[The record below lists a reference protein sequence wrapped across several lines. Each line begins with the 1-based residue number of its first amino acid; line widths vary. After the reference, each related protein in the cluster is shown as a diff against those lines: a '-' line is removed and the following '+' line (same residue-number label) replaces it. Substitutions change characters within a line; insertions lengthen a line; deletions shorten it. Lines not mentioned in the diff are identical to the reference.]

1 MHSHVLHN
9 EIVKP
14 AADTFLAA
22 GQVGFL
28 NGWGVFSTIRVRDG
42 VLFAYQRHW
51 NRMVRD
57 AKLLHVP
64 MPTSADW
71 LHHQLLKLVSA
82 NHASNATLRLAIV
95 RNKGGMFEGPGLD
108 RSFELVAFTTGL
120 RSWGD
125 SVRLG
130 IVEQGRHAQSPFA
143 GTKVTSWCQNLTF
156 YETAQQQG
164 FDEVVLLNEHGQVSE
179 CTSANIF
186 ATFGNT
192 VVTPPLS
199 SGCLPGITRELL
211 LDSVKANDITV
222 SEKVLLPGDLEKADE
237 VFITST
243 TRELLAVESI
253 AGLKIQSIGFARA
266 RLQASFT
273 SFADEYVASSPANVG
288 TVSGVSR

>member
-9 EIVKP
+9 ETVKP
-14 AADTFLAA
+14 AAEPFLAS
-22 GQVGFL
+22 GQMGFL

-42 VLFAYQRHW
+42 VLFAYERHW
-51 NRMVRD
+51 KRMVRD

-64 MPTSADW
+64 MPSSSDW
-71 LHHQLLKLVSA
+71 LQQQLLKLVCA

-108 RSFELVAFTTGL
+108 RPFELVAFTTGL
-120 RSWGD
+120 KSWGD

-156 YETAQQQG
+156 YETAQEQG
-164 FDEVVLLNEHGQVSE
+164 FDEVVLLNERGEVSE
-179 CTSANIF
+179 CTSANLF
-186 ATFGNT
+186 ASFGNS
-192 VVTPPLS
+192 VFTPPLS

-211 LDSVKANDITV
+211 LESVSVSGITIA
-222 SEKVLLPGDLEKADE
+222 EKTLLPVDLEKADE

-253 AGLKIQSIGFARA
+253 QGLKIRTAGLARA
-266 RLQASFT
+266 KLQSSFT
-273 SFADEYVASSPANVG
+273 TFADDYVANSAANVG
-288 TVSGVSR
+288 IL